1 MRAWVLDE
9 DADGYRLGDLPA
21 PTIGPWD
28 VQVALRTSALNHLD
42 LWAAKGMPKPLSY
55 PHVPGADGAGVV
67 VDVGQAVEDLSPG
80 AEVVIDPSTSCGR
93 CEACLAGDIP
103 YCPLFTVIGEHR
115 WGTHADLVVVP
126 GTNAVRKPE
135 DPSWEQAG
143 SFGLV
148 VSSAVRMARRG
159 RIAPGSK
166 VLVVGVGGGSASAAF
181 LVATAL
187 GAQTY
192 ATSRDETTRAWAIE
206 HGASAVFD
214 SATPYDEEL
223 RAATGGR
230 GVDVVIDNVGAATFE
245 RSLHSLTKGGR
256 LVTNGSTSG
265 RSVDLTLP
273 TLFWRQL
280 EVIGASM
287 NDRMDFAEALRLVA
301 TGQVEVPA
309 ASIPF
314 DGYPAALERLDR
326 GRQIGKL
333 ILVRESL

>member
-1 MRAWVLDE
+1 
-9 DADGYRLGDLPA
+9 
-21 PTIGPWD
+21 
-28 VQVALRTSALNHLD
+28 
-42 LWAAKGMPKPLSY
+42 
-55 PHVPGADGAGVV
+55 
-67 VDVGQAVEDLSPG
+67 
-80 AEVVIDPSTSCGR
+80 
-93 CEACLAGDIP
+93 
-103 YCPLFTVIGEHR
+103 VIGEHR

-126 GTNAVRKPE
+126 GTNAIRKPE
-135 DPSWEQAG
+135 DLSWERAG

-181 LVATAL
+181 LVAKAL

-192 ATSRDETTRAWAIE
+192 ATSRDETTRTWAIE
-206 HGASAVFD
+206 QGASAVFD
-214 SATPYDEEL
+214 SASSYDEEL

-230 GVDVVIDNVGAATFE
+230 GADVVIDNVGTATFE
-245 RSLHSLTKGGR
+245 RSLQALGKGGR

-287 NDRMDFAEALRLVA
+287 NDRTDFAEALRLVA
-301 TGQVEVPA
+301 SGQVEVPVTA
-309 ASIPF
+309 IPF
-314 DGYPAALERLDR
+314 DDYPEALERLA
-326 GRQIGKL
+326 GGHQIGKL
-333 ILVRESL
+333 ILVRESP

>member
-9 DADGYRLGDLPA
+9 GAGAYRLDDLPA
-21 PTIGPWD
+21 PAVGPWD
-28 VQVALRTSALNHLD
+28 VQVAMRTSALNHLD
-42 LWAAKGMPKPLSY
+42 LWVAKGMPRPPSY

-67 VDVGQAVEDLSPG
+67 VDVGQAVEGLSPG

-103 YCPLFTVIGEHR
+103 YCSAFAVIGEHR

-126 GTNAVRKPE
+126 GTNAIRKPP
-135 DPSWEQAG
+135 DLSWEQAG

-148 VSSAVRMARRG
+148 VSSAVRMAGRG
-159 RIAPGSK
+159 RIGPGTR

-181 LVATAL
+181 LVAKAL
-187 GAQTY
+187 GAQTF
-192 ATSRDETTRAWAIE
+192 ATSRTPSAGRWATE
-206 HGASAVFD
+206 HGAAGVFD
-214 SATPYDEEL
+214 STGSYDDEA

-230 GVDVVIDNVGAATFE
+230 GVDVVIDNVGTATFE
-245 RSLHSLTKGGR
+245 RSLRALAKGGR

-265 RSVDLTLP
+265 RSADLALP

-287 NDRMDFAEALRLVA
+287 NDRADFAEAIRLVA
-301 TGQVEVPA
+301 MGQVEVPVET
-309 ASIPF
+309 IPF
-314 DGYPAALERLDR
+314 DDFPRALGRLAD
-326 GRQIGKL
+326 GGQIGKL
-333 ILVRESL
+333 VLVRESL